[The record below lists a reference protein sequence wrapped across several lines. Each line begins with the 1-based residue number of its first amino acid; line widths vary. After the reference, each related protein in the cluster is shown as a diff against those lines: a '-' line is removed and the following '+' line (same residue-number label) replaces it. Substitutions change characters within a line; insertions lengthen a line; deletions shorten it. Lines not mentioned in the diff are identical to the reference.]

1 MTSCSIFYNF
11 QLWVADGS
19 KDARSKNFQ
28 NMRHVPLNKG
38 DPDIPILSLIAI
50 PELHL
55 VLGMDHCFYLSVWW

>member
-1 MTSCSIFYNF
+1 MINILNF
-11 QLWVADGS
+11 QLWIADGS

-28 NMRHVPLNKG
+28 NMRHAPLIKG

-55 VLGMDHCFYLSVWW
+55 VLGMNDVYI